1 MGRPDELWGSSW
13 QYQDVAARNWFGEPA
28 PFILRR
34 KDHGLRVARTLT
46 QQLQHRKDKTD
57 EPRS

>member
-13 QYQDVAARNWFGEPA
+13 KYQDVTACTWFGEPA

-34 KDHGLRVARTLT
+34 ESHGIRIARTLT

-57 EPRS
+57 EASS